1 MDGVYVALVGLASAV
16 LVKLLDRI
24 WQKRDEKKGAMG
36 RLSSDLK
43 SVSDRLDK
51 HIADD
56 EKDHIIQCRYRIQ
69 RFNDEILIGQRH
81 SREFFD
87 SILIDITDYDN
98 YCADPSHAGFRNQI
112 TSMAEENIK
121 RVYKKCLEEKSFL

>member
-1 MDGVYVALVGLASAV
+1 MEGVWVALIGFASAAFV
-16 LVKLLDRI
+16 SIINRI

-69 RFNDEILIGQRH
+69 RFNDEILLGQKH
-81 SREFFD
+81 SKEFFD
-87 SILIDITDYDN
+87 STLIDITDYDI
-98 YCADPSHAGFRNQI
+98 YCANHPEFRNQV

-121 RVYKKCLEEKSFL
+121 RVYKKCMEEHTFL

>member
-1 MDGVYVALVGLASAV
+1 MEGVYVALVGLASAV

-24 WQKRDEKKGAMG
+24 WQRRDEKKGAMG

-69 RFNDEILIGQRH
+69 RFNDEILLGQKH
-81 SREFFD
+81 SKEFFD
-87 SILIDITDYDN
+87 SILIDITEYDN
-98 YCADPSHAGFRNQI
+98 YCSDHSEFRNQI

>member
-1 MDGVYVALVGLASAV
+1 MEGVYVALVGLGSAV

-51 HIADD
+51 HIAED

-69 RFNDEILIGQRH
+69 RFNDEILLGQKH
-81 SREFFD
+81 SKEFFD
-87 SILIDITDYDN
+87 STLIDITDYDV
-98 YCADPSHAGFRNQI
+98 YCSSHPEFRNQV

-121 RVYKKCLEEKSFL
+121 RVYQKCMEEHTFL